1 MGRCRTPSKDEIMYT
16 RIIVAVDSSHASN
29 RALDE
34 AIKIAKGS
42 NATLRIIHVL
52 DDLSVFLA
60 TNPYAGYYT
69 GELIENLRQAGE
81 KVLDEAR
88 TRATA
93 AELPVETVL
102 YDDLGLS
109 VEERIITAAQDW
121 PADLIVMGTHGRRG
135 VKRAMLGSSAEAVL
149 RASSIPVLLV
159 RTP

>member
-1 MGRCRTPSKDEIMYT
+1 MGRCRAPSKDEIMYT

-34 AIKIAKGS
+34 AIKIAKGAH
-42 NATLRIIHVL
+42 ATLRIIHVL
-52 DDLSVFLA
+52 DDLSLFIS

-69 GELIENLRQAGE
+69 GELIENLKQEGV
-81 KVLDEAR
+81 KILDQAR

-102 YDDLGLS
+102 YDDLGLP
-109 VEERIITAAQDW
+109 VEERIVIAARDW

-135 VKRAMLGSSAEAVL
+135 VTRAMLGSSAEAVL
-149 RASSIPVLLV
+149 RTSPVPVLLV